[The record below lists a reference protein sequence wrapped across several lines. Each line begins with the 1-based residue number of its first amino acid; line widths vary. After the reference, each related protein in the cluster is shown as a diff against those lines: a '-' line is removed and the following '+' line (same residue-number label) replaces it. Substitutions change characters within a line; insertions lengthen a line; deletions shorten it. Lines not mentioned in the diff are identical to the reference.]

1 MKAVELSKS
10 YNPKD
15 FEQRIYDQWLENKA
29 FSPDKDGKEHF
40 TVVMPPPNVTGIL
53 HMGHALNNTLQD
65 IIIRYKRMKGFRT
78 LWVPGTDHAGI
89 ATQNVVERQLA
100 REGKRRQDLGREKF
114 IERTWQVK
122 DKHHEIITSQLRKM
136 GCSCDWDHERFTMD
150 EGLSKAVREAF
161 VTLYERGLIYKGQYL
176 VNYCPKC
183 GTALADDEVEY
194 ENMPGKLYDVRY
206 PYADGSGYITVAT
219 TRPETMFG
227 DVAVAVNPEDER
239 YTSVVGKELL
249 LPLTDRKIKI
259 IADSFVDKEF
269 GTGMVKITP
278 AHDPNDWECGR
289 RHNLEAINLLNPDGT
304 LNENVPEK
312 YRGLDPVAAR
322 RLVVEDLKEGGYLVK
337 ETDHAHDVGHCY
349 RCHTVVEPYLS
360 DQWFVSMKGMA
371 QKALKALS
379 DGDIVFYPKRWEN
392 TYIHWMENIR
402 DWCISRQLW
411 WGHRIPVWYCKDCG
425 KMIVS
430 RTDVTECP
438 DCGSH
443 NLEQDPDVL
452 DTWFSSWLWPFSTLG
467 WPEKTADLDTFF
479 PTDTL
484 VSAYD
489 IIFFWISRMIMA
501 SEEFMGRAPF
511 KDIVITGLVRDK
523 QGRKM
528 SKSLGNGIDPIEVI
542 DLYGADAMKFT
553 LCYLA
558 AQGQDVQIDMD
569 SFKMGSRFANKIWN
583 ATRFLL
589 MNAEGRNLVPVTA
602 DRLNVMDKW
611 IYTRFNAA
619 VTAIDKA
626 MDSYRFND
634 AAQTVYSFF
643 WNDFCDWYVEAAK
656 QRLMHGSDEEKDL
669 SISIMIDL
677 LEKSMRLMHPFL
689 SFVTEEIYQ
698 KLPGI
703 DGLLISKSWPEAD
716 LDFVF
721 VKEEA
726 LAGHLQEAVRIVR
739 AARSQLGIGPE
750 KRFSVVIRPAEG
762 FEASDLFEEQKALM
776 ASFMGASEVIVD
788 RTASVDVS
796 QAYPSG
802 AQGYEVF
809 CFVKEAIDVD
819 AEIRKLEAEIA
830 KAEKSLEGTM
840 KKLNNPQFVSNAKS
854 EAIEKERSKKA
865 EFEEK
870 ISQSREHIAL
880 LRKLS

>member
-227 DVAVAVNPEDER
+227 DVAVAVNLEDER

-698 KLPGI
+698 KLPGT

-762 FEASDLFEEQKALM
+762 FEASDLFEDQKALM

-788 RTASVDVS
+788 RTASADVS

>member
-1 MKAVELSKS
+1 MISTELSKA
-10 YNPKD
+10 YDPKD
-15 FEQRIYDQWLENKA
+15 FEQRIYSQWVKEGAFHPDEN
-29 FSPDKDGKEHF
+29 GKEHF

-53 HMGHALNNTLQD
+53 HMGHALNNVLQD
-65 IIIRYKRMKGFRT
+65 IIVRYKRMKGFRT

-100 REGKRRQDLGREKF
+100 KEGLRRQDLGREKF
-114 IERTWQVK
+114 IERTWTVK
-122 DKHHEIITSQLRKM
+122 EKHHGIITSQLKKM

-194 ENMPGKLYDVRY
+194 ENMPGMLYDVRY
-206 PYADGSGYITVAT
+206 PYEDGSGYITVAT

-227 DVAVAVNPEDER
+227 DVAVAVHPDDER
-239 YTSVVGKELL
+239 YKNIVGKLL
-249 LPLTDRKIKI
+249 CLPLTDRKIPV
-259 IADSFVDKEF
+259 IADSFVEREF

-289 RHNLEAINLLNPDGT
+289 RHGLEAINLLNPDGT

-312 YRGLDPVAAR
+312 YRGLDPVSAR
-322 RLVVEDLKEGGYLVK
+322 KLVVEDLQEQGYLVK
-337 ETDHAHDVGHCY
+337 QTPHAHDVGHCY

-371 QKALKALS
+371 EKALKALE
-379 DGDIVFYPKRWEN
+379 DKDIVFYPKRWEN

-425 KMIVS
+425 QMTVS
-430 RTDVTECP
+430 RSDVTECP
-438 DCGSH
+438 HCHSH

-467 WPEKTADLDTFF
+467 WPEKTEDLKNFF

-501 SEEFMGRAPF
+501 SEEFTGKAPF
-511 KDIVITGLVRDK
+511 HDIVITGLVRDK

-589 MNAEGRNLVPVTA
+589 MNAEGRNLVAIEPEKLTVI
-602 DRLNVMDKW
+602 DKW
-611 IYTRFNAA
+611 IYTRLNR
-619 VTAIDKA
+619 TIETIDKA
-626 MDSYRFND
+626 MDSYRFNE
-634 AAQTVYSFF
+634 AAQGVYSFF
-643 WNDFCDWYVEAAK
+643 WNDFCDWYVEATK
-656 QRLMHGSDEEKDL
+656 QRLFSGSDEEKDL
-669 SISIMIDL
+669 VVSVMIDL
-677 LEKSMRLMHPFL
+677 LSQSMKLMHPFL

-698 KLPGI
+698 KLPGSE
-703 DGLLISKSWPEAD
+703 GLLISQQFPSVRPEF
-716 LDFVF
+716 DFPAQ
-721 VKEEA
+721 EA
-726 LAGHLQEAVRIVR
+726 LVSQLQEAVRIVR
-739 AARSQLGIGPE
+739 STRSQLSIAPE
-750 KRFSVVIRPAEG
+750 KKFKVVIRPSENFTGTA
-762 FEASDLFEEQKALM
+762 LFEEEKDLM
-776 ASFMGASEVIVD
+776 SSFMGASQLIID
-788 RTASVDVS
+788 RSAFEDVS
-796 QAYPSG
+796 SAYPST
-802 AQGYEVF
+802 ALGYEVF
-809 CFVKEAIDVD
+809 SFVREAIDVD
-819 AEIRKLEAEIA
+819 AEIKKLEIEIE
-830 KAEKSLEGTM
+830 KASKSLEGTM
-840 KKLNNPQFVSNAKS
+840 KKLSNPQFLQNAKS
-854 EAIEKERSKKA
+854 EAVAKEQGKKA

-870 ISQSREHIAL
+870 IRKSEEHIAL
-880 LRKLS
+880 LKKL